1 MVEDPAPNNTK
12 FPNDVTFHERSRIV
26 GEILQVDNPDD
37 TEEVVEE
44 LVKKLIYFHP
54 ETGEPYSE
62 DEIDANIIRVLDVLN
77 STLKQIHDVPISPN
91 AKIDMLE
98 AWMTVAT
105 KFEKMTAERA
115 ARPTEEN

>member
-1 MVEDPAPNNTK
+1 MVEDHAPKDATYQ
-12 FPNDVTFHERSRIV
+12 ERSRIV

-37 TEEVVEE
+37 TEEVIDE
-44 LVKKLIYFHP
+44 LVSRLIYFHP
-54 ETGEPYSE
+54 TSGAPYSE

-77 STLKQIHDVPISPN
+77 STLKQIHDAPVSAN

-98 AWMTVAT
+98 AWMAVAT
-105 KFEKMTAERA
+105 KFEKLTAERA